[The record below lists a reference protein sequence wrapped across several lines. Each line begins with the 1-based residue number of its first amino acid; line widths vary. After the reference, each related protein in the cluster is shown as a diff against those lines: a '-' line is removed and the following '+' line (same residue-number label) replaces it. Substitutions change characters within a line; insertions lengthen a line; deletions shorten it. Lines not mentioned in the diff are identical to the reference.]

1 MAPQLERAAQVQGL
15 VFCGLAAGTSVVSW
29 SLPRLTPHVELALL
43 VGLIVLVGVPH
54 GAVDPAYLSSSPQTT
69 RWRAWAAFAARYL
82 GLAAAVLALWLVWP
96 AGGLGAF
103 LAMSAFHFSG
113 DPARGASAATRAL
126 QGIAVI
132 ALPALWHPAETE
144 AALGYLAGSA
154 AAVWCISVLQPLAL
168 PLALGVGLTALL
180 EVRRGRLLVAAE
192 ACATAM
198 VAIVAPPLVAF
209 TVYFCS
215 MHSARH
221 LLRTADRARV
231 SWPRL
236 VLVATVPML
245 GTIAA
250 GLVAWRMMAHLPI
263 DALAIRVVFIGLA
276 ALTVPHMAIVERV
289 RFARLAG

>member
-1 MAPQLERAAQVQGL
+1 MEQKLEHAARVQGL
-15 VFCGLAAGTSVVSW
+15 VFCGLAACTSVVSW
-29 SLPRLTPHVELALL
+29 WLPRLTLHVELALV

-54 GAVDPAYLSSSPQTT
+54 GAVDPAYLPSSPQTVP
-69 RWRAWAAFAARYL
+69 WRAWAAFAARYV

-103 LAMSAFHFSG
+103 LVMSAFHFSG
-113 DPARGASAATRAL
+113 DPARGATVATRAL

-132 ALPALWHPAETE
+132 ALPTLWYSVETE
-144 AALGYLAGSA
+144 AALAYLAGGA
-154 AAVWCISVLQPLAL
+154 AAAWCQSVVQPLAL
-168 PLALGVGLTALL
+168 PLAFGLGVAALCEL
-180 EVRRGRLLVAAE
+180 GRGRVLVAAE
-192 ACATAM
+192 AGATAL
-198 VAIVAPPLVAF
+198 VAIAAPPLVSF
-209 TVYFCS
+209 TVYFCA

-236 VLVATVPML
+236 VLLASAPMI

-276 ALTVPHMAIVERV
+276 ALTVPHMAIVERE
-289 RFARLAG
+289 RFTRLAG